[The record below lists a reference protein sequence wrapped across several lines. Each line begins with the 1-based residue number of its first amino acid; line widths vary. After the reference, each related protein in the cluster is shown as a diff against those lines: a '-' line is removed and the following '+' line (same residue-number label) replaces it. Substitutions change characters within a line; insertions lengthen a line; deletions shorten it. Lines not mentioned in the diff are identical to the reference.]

1 MFILGKLHAIR
12 NMIILIQKPKIRFIF
27 NSQKPKNSVISTNIC
42 KIIIKLLSILV
53 PNQTNF
59 VTVKC
64 HLDPANLN
72 SQTRPQSHEFN
83 NIHTHTHTQ
92 TKLRIWNINN
102 SVINKKTILI
112 QSENGYN
119 ETRTHTHKNFTY
131 NNIKQIKP
139 VLNEI

>member
-1 MFILGKLHAIR
+1 MFSHKERKYVRLALPNWTCALELKLIVQFQMFILGKLHTIR

-59 VTVKC
+59 VTAKC

-83 NIHTHTHTQ
+83 NIHTHTH
-92 TKLRIWNINN
+92 KL
-102 SVINKKTILI
+102 S
-112 QSENGYN
+112 
-119 ETRTHTHKNFTY
+119 
-131 NNIKQIKP
+131 
-139 VLNEI
+139 

>member
-1 MFILGKLHAIR
+1 MFSHRERKYVRLALSNWTCALELKLIVQFQMFILGKLHTIR

-59 VTVKC
+59 VTAKC

-83 NIHTHTHTQ
+83 NIHTHP
-92 TKLRIWNINN
+92 
-102 SVINKKTILI
+102 
-112 QSENGYN
+112 
-119 ETRTHTHKNFTY
+119 HTHK
-131 NNIKQIKP
+131 
-139 VLNEI
+139 LS

>member
-1 MFILGKLHAIR
+1 MFILGKLHTIR

-59 VTVKC
+59 VTAKC

-92 TKLRIWNINN
+92 TKLRIWKHQQFGNQQKNYSYSIRKRLQRN
-102 SVINKKTILI
+102 
-112 QSENGYN
+112 
-119 ETRTHTHKNFTY
+119 THTYT
-131 NNIKQIKP
+131 
-139 VLNEI
+139 